1 MQIEEN
7 LALAARRDTR
17 TLRAGITK
25 AEREQYRELLKIL
38 DLGLEDRLTSKVG
51 LRPAVS
57 ARRST
62 LLMATLKK
70 PRLLLLDEH
79 TAALDPENGGKGAG
93 HHQQRSSSGI
103 SYHADDHAQ
112 HAGRDCPKE
121 KLEQI
126 RKKYYDA
133 RHNCYA
139 YRVIEDGD
147 IIDRSSD
154 DGEPS
159 GTAGA
164 PMLNILKKE
173 NLCNVLVIVT
183 RYFGGILLGTG
194 GLVRAYSQSTQDV
207 IEKSNII
214 LKQEGYVAILEVEY
228 KDLEKLR
235 YFCKKKEIKIIDI
248 KYLENVSVK
257 LEFKKEEKEVFMSKE
272 NLNFDYLNYK
282 IIQEKF
288 I

>member
-1 MQIEEN
+1 MKEYNTIEKQETSELVEKKSKFIAN
-7 LALAARRDTR
+7 IFYVST
-17 TLRAGITK
+17 TQE
-25 AEREQYRELLKIL
+25 AE
-38 DLGLEDRLTSKVG
+38 
-51 LRPAVS
+51 
-57 ARRST
+57 
-62 LLMATLKK
+62 
-70 PRLLLLDEH
+70 
-79 TAALDPENGGKGAG
+79 
-93 HHQQRSSSGI
+93 
-103 SYHADDHAQ
+103 
-112 HAGRDCPKE
+112 E

-139 YRVIEDGD
+139 YRVIEDGN

-173 NLCNVLVIVT
+173 NLRNVLVIVT

>member
-1 MQIEEN
+1 MREYYTIENEETSELIEKKSKFIANICNVTTIEE
-7 LALAARRDTR
+7 
-17 TLRAGITK
+17 
-25 AEREQYRELLKIL
+25 AE
-38 DLGLEDRLTSKVG
+38 
-51 LRPAVS
+51 
-57 ARRST
+57 
-62 LLMATLKK
+62 KK
-70 PRLLLLDEH
+70 L
-79 TAALDPENGGKGAG
+79 
-93 HHQQRSSSGI
+93 
-103 SYHADDHAQ
+103 
-112 HAGRDCPKE
+112 E
-121 KLEQI
+121 KL

-139 YRVIEDGD
+139 YRVLDKESV
-147 IIDRSSD
+147 IDRSSD

-173 NLCNVLVIVT
+173 NLCNILVVVT

-207 IEKSNII
+207 IEKSDII
-214 LKQEGYVAILEVEY
+214 LKHEGYVARLEVEY

-235 YFCKKKEIKIIDI
+235 YFCKKREINIIEI
-248 KYLENVSVK
+248 EYLENVIVK
-257 LEFKKEEKEVFMSKE
+257 IEFKKEEKGIFKNKE